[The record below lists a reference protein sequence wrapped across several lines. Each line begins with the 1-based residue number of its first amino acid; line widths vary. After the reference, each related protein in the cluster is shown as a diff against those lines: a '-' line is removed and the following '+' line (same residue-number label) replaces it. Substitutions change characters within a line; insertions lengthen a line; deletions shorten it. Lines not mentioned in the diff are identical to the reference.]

1 MMYTLIDF
9 VILVVALGGFS
20 IAAYIRNKKS
30 KKQPLVCP
38 LRSNCDTVIHSDH
51 SKFFGIPVEILGI
64 LYYLI
69 VVGYHLF
76 LIFKPVAASPLL
88 VLLSLLLSTVAFVFS
103 IYLTAIQA
111 FVLRQWCAWCLTSAT
126 FCLII
131 FVLTIVGSPFPFT
144 DIVTDYGRVF
154 TIFHLLGVALGV
166 GAATITDIFFFKFL
180 NDYKISFLESDILK
194 TLSQIIWFA
203 LFLLLISGVA
213 LFIPKSEI
221 LVHSGKFMVKMIGI
235 IVLIVNGFVLNII
248 IAPKLAQMTFT
259 NDNPQIDPQLT
270 FLRNVSFA
278 LGAVSISS
286 WYFIFILGAL
296 RGVTLPLIPLLGGYI
311 ALLTCAVVG
320 SQIFGYLLTNKKLP
334 SQN

>member
-1 MMYTLIDF
+1 M
-9 VILVVALGGFS
+9 
-20 IAAYIRNKKS
+20 
-30 KKQPLVCP
+30 
-38 LRSNCDTVIHSDH
+38 
-51 SKFFGIPVEILGI
+51 
-64 LYYLI
+64 
-69 VVGYHLF
+69 
-76 LIFKPVAASPLL
+76 
-88 VLLSLLLSTVAFVFS
+88 
-103 IYLTAIQA
+103 
-111 FVLRQWCAWCLTSAT
+111 
-126 FCLII
+126 
-131 FVLTIVGSPFPFT
+131 
-144 DIVTDYGRVF
+144 
-154 TIFHLLGVALGV
+154 
-166 GAATITDIFFFKFL
+166 
-180 NDYKISFLESDILK
+180 
-194 TLSQIIWFA
+194 SQIIWFA